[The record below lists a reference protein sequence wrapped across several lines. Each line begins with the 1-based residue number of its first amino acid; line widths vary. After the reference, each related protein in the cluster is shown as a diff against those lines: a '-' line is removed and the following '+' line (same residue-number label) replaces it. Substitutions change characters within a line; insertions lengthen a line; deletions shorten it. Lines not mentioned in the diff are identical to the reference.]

1 MSKNIQDIYEKLRQ
15 KQNFNKKVS
24 VSQDNPY
31 NKKIE
36 EKSNV
41 DKMDEHFINELDKK
55 IARKKKGL
63 NNKMDEHNIS
73 NELIKLNEKLENI
86 MKIQKRIIGMI
97 NG

>member
-1 MSKNIQDIYEKLRQ
+1 MSKNIQNIYEKLRQ
-15 KQNFNKKVS
+15 KQNFNKKVI
-24 VSQDNPY
+24 VNQDNP
-31 NKKIE
+31 NKKPQ

-55 IARKKKGL
+55 IASKKKVL
-63 NNKMDEHNIS
+63 NNKIDEKNIS